1 MLLKLLVV
9 ELVQL
14 LVMEELEEALV
25 ELRDVVPPVLRQL
38 HRHHD
43 QVELPDGGEVLH
55 DEGADGGG
63 QQPTELGEERLLQDP
78 ADSWPRKATTESL

>member
-1 MLLKLLVV
+1 MLLELLVV
-9 ELVQL
+9 PQQL
-14 LVMEELEEALV
+14 LVVEELEEALV
-25 ELRDVVPPVLRQL
+25 ELRDVVPPVLIQL

>member
-1 MLLKLLVV
+1 MLLELLVV
-9 ELVQL
+9 PQQL
-14 LVMEELEEALV
+14 LVVEELEEALV
-25 ELRDVVPPVLRQL
+25 ELRDVVPPVLIQL

-43 QVELPDGGEVLH
+43 QVELPDGGEVVH